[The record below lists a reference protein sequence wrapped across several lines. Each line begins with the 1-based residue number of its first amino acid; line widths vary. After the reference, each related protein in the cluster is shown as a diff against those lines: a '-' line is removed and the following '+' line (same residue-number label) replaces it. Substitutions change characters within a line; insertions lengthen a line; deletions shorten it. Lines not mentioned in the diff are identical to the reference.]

1 MRKKLLNIDDVP
13 MTQEKYVQ
21 YLNSYSTLMV
31 GRNLSTFIRN
41 TMNGNDFVA
50 MAFEKGF
57 KTYDQAVTIIRGDV
71 ITEKRRLLAD
81 LQHRGKLNHRHVNKT
96 CKCCKEPKPLDEY
109 YPALDARTGFAYYFS
124 KCKECVLAT
133 KSTESYKAKRRELYA
148 NDDRAKQ
155 LARVRYERFKNKNIL
170 CKTQ

>member
-1 MRKKLLNIDDVP
+1 MKDTP
-13 MTQEKYVQ
+13 MAQVQ
-21 YLNSYSTLMV
+21 YIKDLNSYATLMV

-57 KTYDQAVTIIRGDV
+57 ETYDQAVTIIRGTV
-71 ITEKRRLLAD
+71 IHEKRRLLAD
-81 LQHRGKLNHRHVNKT
+81 LQQRGKLKHRHVNKT
-96 CKCCKEPKPLDEY
+96 CKCCKEPKPLDCY
-109 YPALDARTGFAYYFS
+109 YPSLDARTGFAYYFS

-155 LARVRYERFKNKNIL
+155 LARYRYEKFRNKKNTK
-170 CKTQ
+170 